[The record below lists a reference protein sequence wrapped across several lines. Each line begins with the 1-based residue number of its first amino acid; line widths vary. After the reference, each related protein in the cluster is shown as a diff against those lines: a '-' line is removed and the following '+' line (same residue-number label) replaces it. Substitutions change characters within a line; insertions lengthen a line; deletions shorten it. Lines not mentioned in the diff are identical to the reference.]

1 MVMTHE
7 CGAYAPHRCRRRHAH
22 LPWVVKHSLGLCL
35 TSTDIGRRRF
45 VIQVLHEALR
55 AYRRITVRL
64 INYRADGTPFV
75 NDLTVLPLLDEQTG
89 TKVTHFLGITCERPL
104 PTPLASSAISLA
116 PAIAAPEAMHV
127 ASVSETGD
135 DMYAATAGDDEMSAS
150 DTPSAIVRPSASSAT
165 STLRSADGIVASGH
179 GGSSSSM
186 SETAPYVPTKLQ
198 EALQV
203 RARAPARPSRP
214 SISRSL
220 CHPRI
225 AYNSLV
231 ALATSCSL
239 HPLQR
244 DTHHPQLITERR
256 KPYKTIHVN
265 AAWCR
270 QCGYHAEELLG
281 MPYSLLLGPNP
292 APALLEVLE
301 IGLATGRP
309 LTCHAVYFTKTGL
322 PWQAELS
329 MAPLIDDSSLQAS
342 SYSVHVL
349 RPVEPTPLRSLA
361 DASSRAVIGSSS
373 SKRERSGEQRAAV
386 PRMAPPQNG
395 HAVVSLMGL
404 QTAVQAG
411 HKGGVLAADYEV
423 PGKHKGHH
431 ATGGGGAST
440 GAVAGALVG
449 VGAAARLAHRSST
462 GKRQREPSDAAFDGS
477 LPPAG
482 HVVAAGAT
490 SAPFPAPKPHSEY
503 PTKVSRPNSNPED
516 VAAADASGGAVGTA
530 CYDVV
535 ASMMEDSA
543 SSTSIPIGG
552 RPSPTKPAA
561 PDSVAKPPNH
571 APPELIEPTVIREAP
586 AATTTAS
593 AAGAASSAARPAA
606 AGSAVVAAAAA
617 TGSSSEGDSS
627 SAVRCTPSAVSSGSD
642 DGELA
647 IAEHGSHDGSVPVGS
662 SPSMSGMSNLENAS
676 PDISENENASP
687 SGEGSDDG
695 DNADS
700 HGSAD
705 GSDPLSGSGSAD
717 GSGDGSAGT
726 ANTLATAGL
735 PGDRGSGSGSGS
747 AGSAAGSA
755 GSAGSGSGGRT
766 GSGDEHSKP
775 TTAAAPK
782 AQPGQPKPSVTVRSG
797 VMSSAASSNESAPL
811 EVGSSA
817 GARTAFS
824 SCASAS
830 SSTAGAA
837 GTTSHLATAETTAAP
852 AAVTGTPIEPSAAS
866 TLPGQLPNGGAKRE
880 VSYAPAAGA
889 PAAGAPPFPMPLGG
903 FGMREHLL
911 LAQYAAV
918 AEVALKFGAPPLSA
932 PAGLG
937 ATGPFDTAGFSPLA
951 SAASAACQLL
961 NGAGLGA
968 GLSAALGN
976 SLGAWPPIPPRTLNT
991 ALGPLG
997 QLSFGGLGAST
1008 LFDPSAAAAAAALAV
1023 DNSKGVGRLSGPPSA
1038 PAKADVNMAFNTT
1051 LPRQA
1056 AVPLPGTAQSPEN
1069 SGAGFIPRVA
1079 ANAAGVVVHGGAAV
1093 TRPSDRIMP
1102 SFGTAAPPNATAA
1115 MVPAGAIMPALMP
1128 ALRAPLGDPGA
1139 VSSGCDALIA
1149 ATYASGGGAGSFAT
1163 PGESEAL
1170 VARGAVSGSLATPGA
1185 SEALVARSPVVVPGH
1200 EASVSGSV
1208 VGGSVAGGIVR
1219 VPPFLTKLYTILSE
1233 GRPDDCAM
1241 WCADGRTFRIS
1252 DPQRFADNCLPR
1264 FFKHNKL
1271 GSFQQQL
1278 LTYGFSR
1285 VPNESCLDISSV
1297 WRHTSFVAGRPELL
1311 ENISRSTSKRHGEP
1325 IDKRAS
1331 NSHGAP
1337 THSAIGPPGGGGTS
1351 VNGNGGSGASAAGE
1365 DEDGEPTS
1373 EPEDLPQ
1380 LRLRLSTLAQSLQ
1393 EMRDALSASRKQ
1405 DMQVIDQV
1413 AERLRERFRRDAAA
1427 PAAAAAAPQPPR

>member
-1 MVMTHE
+1 
-7 CGAYAPHRCRRRHAH
+7 
-22 LPWVVKHSLGLCL
+22 
-35 TSTDIGRRRF
+35 
-45 VIQVLHEALR
+45 
-55 AYRRITVRL
+55 
-64 INYRADGTPFV
+64 
-75 NDLTVLPLLDEQTG
+75 
-89 TKVTHFLGITCERPL
+89 
-104 PTPLASSAISLA
+104 
-116 PAIAAPEAMHV
+116 
-127 ASVSETGD
+127 
-135 DMYAATAGDDEMSAS
+135 
-150 DTPSAIVRPSASSAT
+150 
-165 STLRSADGIVASGH
+165 
-179 GGSSSSM
+179 
-186 SETAPYVPTKLQ
+186 
-198 EALQV
+198 
-203 RARAPARPSRP
+203 
-214 SISRSL
+214 
-220 CHPRI
+220 
-225 AYNSLV
+225 
-231 ALATSCSL
+231 
-239 HPLQR
+239 
-244 DTHHPQLITERR
+244 
-256 KPYKTIHVN
+256 
-265 AAWCR
+265 
-270 QCGYHAEELLG
+270 

-292 APALLEVLE
+292 APSLLEVLE
-301 IGLATGRP
+301 AGLATGRP

-329 MAPLIDDSSLQAS
+329 MAPLLDDSSLQAS

-361 DASSRAVIGSSS
+361 SSRADASSRAVVGSSSSS

-386 PRMAPPQNG
+386 PPPQNG

-431 ATGGGGAST
+431 ASGGGPSA
-440 GAVAGALVG
+440 GAVAGTVAGL
-449 VGAAARLAHRSST
+449 GAAVRLAHRSST

-477 LPPAG
+477 APPAG
-482 HVVAAGAT
+482 HGGAT
-490 SAPFPAPKPHSEY
+490 AAPFPAPTPNSEY
-503 PTKVSRPNSNPED
+503 PAKISRPNSDPGD
-516 VAAADASGGAVGTA
+516 VAAADASGDAVGVVA
-530 CYDVV
+530 APSFDVV

-543 SSTSIPIGG
+543 SSMSIPIGG
-552 RPSPTKPAA
+552 RPSPIKPAA
-561 PDSVAKPPNH
+561 PDSVAKPPIP
-571 APPELIEPTVIREAP
+571 APPELIEPAAIREAP
-586 AATTTAS
+586 AATTTAAAS
-593 AAGAASSAARPAA
+593 AASAAARSSAVSSAARPAA

-617 TGSSSEGDSS
+617 SGSSSEGDSS
-627 SAVRCTPSAVSSGSD
+627 SAVRCTPSGSGSD

-662 SPSMSGMSNLENAS
+662 SPSLSGMSNLENAS

-755 GSAGSGSGGRT
+755 GSAGSGSGSGGRT

-782 AQPGQPKPSVTVRSG
+782 AQPSQPKPSVTVRSG
-797 VMSSAASSNESAPL
+797 VTSSAASSNESVSSPREAA
-811 EVGSSA
+811 SSA
-817 GARTAFS
+817 GARTASS
-824 SCASAS
+824 SCASAG

-837 GTTSHLATAETTAAP
+837 AGTTSRLATAEPTAAP
-852 AAVTGTPIEPSAAS
+852 AAATVIPSEPSAAS
-866 TLPGQLPNGGAKRE
+866 ALPGLLPNGGARRE
-880 VSYAPAAGA
+880 AMYAPAAGV
-889 PAAGAPPFPMPLGG
+889 PPFPMPLGG
-903 FGMREHLL
+903 YGMREHLL

-918 AEVALKFGAPPLSA
+918 AEVALKFGAPP
-932 PAGLG
+932 AGRV
-937 ATGPFDTAGFSPLA
+937 ATGPFETAGFSPLA

-976 SLGAWPPIPPRTLNT
+976 SLGAWPPIPPGSLNATLG
-991 ALGPLG
+991 A
-997 QLSFGGLGAST
+997 LSFGGLGAST
-1008 LFDPSAAAAAAALAV
+1008 LLDPSAAAAAAAAAALAV
-1023 DNSKGVGRLSGPPSA
+1023 DHSKGVGRINGPPSA
-1038 PAKADVNMAFNTT
+1038 PALADVSMAFNTT

-1056 AVPLPGTAQSPEN
+1056 AVPLNTTLPGTAQSPEI
-1069 SGAGFIPRVA
+1069 SSAGFSPRVA
-1079 ANAAGVVVHGGAAV
+1079 ANAAGAVVHGGAAG
-1093 TRPSDRIMP
+1093 TRASDRIMP
-1102 SFGTAAPPNATAA
+1102 SFGAAAPSIATAA
-1115 MVPAGAIMPALMP
+1115 MVPAGAMGAPMDLSSGSRASLMP
-1128 ALRAPLGDPGA
+1128 ALRAPLGDSGA
-1139 VSSGCDALIA
+1139 VSSACDALIA
-1149 ATYASGGGAGSFAT
+1149 ATYASGAGPSSSFAT
-1163 PGESEAL
+1163 T
-1170 VARGAVSGSLATPGA
+1170 GAVSGSLATPGA
-1185 SEALVARSPVVVPGH
+1185 SEALVARSPALVPGH
-1200 EASVSGSV
+1200 EASVSVAGSV
-1208 VGGSVAGGIVR
+1208 VGGSVAGSVVR

-1297 WRHTSFVAGRPELL
+1297 WRHASFVAGRPELL
-1311 ENISRSTSKRHGEP
+1311 ENISRSTSKRHGEH
-1325 IDKRAS
+1325 IDKR
-1331 NSHGAP
+1331 HGAP
-1337 THSAIGPPGGGGTS
+1337 THSAMGPPGGGGTS
-1351 VNGNGGSGASAAGE
+1351 VNGNVGSGASAAGEIVGSGASVAGENGGSGASAAGE

-1373 EPEDLPQ
+1373 EPDDLPQ
-1380 LRLRLSTLAQSLQ
+1380 LRLRLSSLAQSLQ

-1427 PAAAAAAPQPPR
+1427 PAVAAAAPPPPR